1 MSWKSPFPEST
12 VTGEYGS
19 LSAYRKSKGMQPHSG
34 RDFAPGA
41 EKIIPAVAAGKVALL
56 QWSNVLGWVL
66 VHDAKGVDGKTY
78 YIGYSHLS
86 CATHGINCKGP
97 KVHGNHSPL
106 KSTKVGDSKELGEP
120 VGRIGNTGSATTG
133 PHLHLTVS
141 RTVKG
146 VFGITSAKLDPKTI
160 IQQNAKRPAPKQANP
175 KAKAVVEKVKPA
187 NTQPIAEKPEIRKP
201 AEVKPENTQFVAEK
215 TKVVFAC
222 PHCKKELK

>member
-12 VTGEYGS
+12 VTGEYGT

-41 EKIIPAVAAGKVALL
+41 DKIIPAVAEGKVVLL

-66 VHDAKGVDGKTY
+66 VQDAKGVDGKTY

-86 CATHGINCKGP
+86 CSSHGINCKGP

-106 KSTKVGDSKELGEP
+106 VSTMIGDKKELGEP
-120 VGRIGNTGSATTG
+120 VGRVGNTGTASTG

-141 RTVKG
+141 RTAKG
-146 VFGITSAKLDPKTI
+146 VFGVTSAKLDPKTI
-160 IQQNAKRPAPKQANP
+160 IQQNAERPTPKQTP
-175 KAKAVVEKVKPA
+175 KKTEAVVQPAKPIV
-187 NTQPIAEKPEIRKP
+187 TPEPTI
-201 AEVKPENTQFVAEK
+201 VY
-215 TKVVFAC
+215 AC